1 MAHRRHSL
9 SGEEETPLAKR
20 DYYEVLGVERGASE
34 AEIKSAY
41 RRLAK
46 KYHPDLNP
54 GDKEAEAAFKE
65 VNEAYEVLSDDQR
78 RARYDQFGHEDPT
91 AGGNYGSY
99 TTYTGG
105 SGFEDIFET
114 IFGSG
119 GFGGFGGG
127 SAQRSN
133 GPERGND
140 LRYNLTVSFEE
151 AVFGCKKEINIARNE
166 NCDSCGGTGAKPG
179 TSPVTCDQCHG
190 TGTVTRVQQTMLG
203 SMRTSAPCPK
213 CGGEGKIISDPC
225 PKCGGKGTVRRQRT
239 ITVTIPA
246 GIDNGQA
253 LTLRGEGEPGKRGGP
268 SGDLYVA
275 ISVRPHRKFRRDG
288 VNLYSEMNI
297 SFAQAA
303 LGDELNI
310 ETLKESVKETIPEG
324 TQPDT
329 VLRVRGQGVPV
340 LRNPSQRGDLFV
352 TLKIEVPKRLNE
364 KQRMSLK
371 LFDEAMGGKVAGNN
385 RGDNFRKSVKEFF
398 DKFKD

>member
-1 MAHRRHSL
+1 M
-9 SGEEETPLAKR
+9 AKR
-20 DYYEVLGVERGASE
+20 DYYEVLGVERGASD

-65 VNEAYEVLSDDQR
+65 VNEAYEVLSDDQK

-91 AGGNYGSY
+91 MGGGGYGGYSY
-99 TTYTGG
+99 GG
-105 SGFEDIFET
+105 GGGFEDIFET
-114 IFGSG
+114 IFGGG

-127 SAQRSN
+127 SARQNN
-133 GPERGND
+133 GPVRGDD
-140 LRYNLTVSFEE
+140 LRYNLTISFEE
-151 AVFGCKKEINIARNE
+151 AVFGCKKEINITRNE
-166 NCDSCGGTGAKPG
+166 NCDTCGGTGAKPG
-179 TSPVTCDQCHG
+179 TQPVTCDQCHG
-190 TGTVTRVQQTMLG
+190 TGTVTQVRQTMLG
-203 SMRTSAPCPK
+203 AMRTQAPCPK

-225 PKCGGKGTVRRQRT
+225 TKCNGKGTVRRSRT

-253 LTLRGEGEPGKRGGP
+253 LTLRGEGEPGKRGGGA
-268 SGDLYVA
+268 GDLYVA

-303 LGDELNI
+303 LGDELSI
-310 ETLKESVKETIPEG
+310 ETLQEPVKETLSEG
-324 TQPDT
+324 TQPDH
-329 VLRVRGQGVPV
+329 VLRVKGQGVPY

-352 TLKIEVPKRLNE
+352 TLKVEVPKRLNE
-364 KQRMSLK
+364 KQRMALK
-371 LFDEAMGGKVAGNN
+371 LFDEAMGGKVNGTGNGFKN
-385 RGDNFRKSVKEFF
+385 AVKDFF

>member
-1 MAHRRHSL
+1 M
-9 SGEEETPLAKR
+9 AKR

-127 SAQRSN
+127 SAQRNN

-140 LRYNLTVSFEE
+140 LRYNLTINFEE

-166 NCDSCGGTGAKPG
+166 NCDNCGGTGAKPG

-329 VLRVRGQGVPV
+329 VLRVKGQGVPV

-364 KQRMSLK
+364 KQRMALK
-371 LFDEAMGGKVAGNN
+371 LFDDAMGGKGSGAN

>member
-140 LRYNLTVSFEE
+140 LRYNLTISFEE

>member
-1 MAHRRHSL
+1 M
-9 SGEEETPLAKR
+9 AKR

-91 AGGNYGSY
+91 AAGGNYGSY

-127 SAQRSN
+127 SAQRNN

-140 LRYNLTVSFEE
+140 LRYNLTINFEE

-166 NCDSCGGTGAKPG
+166 NCDNCGGTGAKPG

-329 VLRVRGQGVPV
+329 VLRVKGQGVPV

-385 RGDNFRKSVKEFF
+385 RSDNFRKSVKEFF

>member
-1 MAHRRHSL
+1 M
-9 SGEEETPLAKR
+9 AKR
-20 DYYEVLGVERGASE
+20 DYYEVLGVERGASD

-65 VNEAYEVLSDDQR
+65 VSEAYEVLSDDQK

-91 AGGNYGSY
+91 MGGGGYSYGGGAG
-99 TTYTGG
+99 
-105 SGFEDIFET
+105 GFEDIFET
-114 IFGSG
+114 IFGGGGGFG

-127 SAQRSN
+127 SRQNN
-133 GPERGND
+133 GPVRGDD
-140 LRYNLTVSFEE
+140 LRYNLTISFEE
-151 AVFGCKKEINIARNE
+151 AVFGCKKEITITRNE
-166 NCDSCGGTGAKPG
+166 NCDNCGGTGAKPG
-179 TSPVTCDQCHG
+179 TQPVTCDQCHG

-203 SMRTSAPCPK
+203 AMRTQTTCPK

-225 PKCGGKGTVRRQRT
+225 PKCSGKGTVRRSRT

-253 LTLRGEGEPGKRGGP
+253 LTLRGEGEPGKRGGGA
-268 SGDLYVA
+268 GDLYVA

-310 ETLKESVKETIPEG
+310 ETLKEPVKETISEG
-324 TQPDT
+324 TQPDH
-329 VLRVRGQGVPV
+329 VLRVKGQGVPY

-352 TLKIEVPKRLNE
+352 TLKVEVPKRLNE
-364 KQRMSLK
+364 KQRMALK
-371 LFDEAMGGKVAGNN
+371 LFDEAMGGKVSGTGSGFKNA
-385 RGDNFRKSVKEFF
+385 VKEFF

>member
-119 GFGGFGGG
+119 GFGGFGG
-127 SAQRSN
+127 SARQNN

-140 LRYNLTVSFEE
+140 LRYNLTINFEE

-166 NCDSCGGTGAKPG
+166 NCDNCGGTGAKPG

-190 TGTVTRVQQTMLG
+190 TGAVTRVQQTMLG

-303 LGDELNI
+303 LGDELSI
-310 ETLKESVKETIPEG
+310 ETLKESVRETIPEG

-329 VLRVRGQGVPV
+329 VLRVRGQGVPS

-352 TLKIEVPKRLNE
+352 TLKVEVPKRLNE
-364 KQRMSLK
+364 KQRMALK
-371 LFDEAMGGKVAGNN
+371 LFDDAMGGKAAGSN
-385 RGDNFRKSVKEFF
+385 RGDSFRKSVKEFF

>member
-1 MAHRRHSL
+1 M
-9 SGEEETPLAKR
+9 AKR
-20 DYYEVLGVERGASE
+20 DYYEVLGVERGASD

-65 VNEAYEVLSDDQR
+65 VSEAYEVLSDDQK

-91 AGGNYGSY
+91 MGGGGYSYGGGAG
-99 TTYTGG
+99 
-105 SGFEDIFET
+105 GFEDIFET
-114 IFGSG
+114 IFGGGGGFG

-127 SAQRSN
+127 SRQNN
-133 GPERGND
+133 GPVRGDD
-140 LRYNLTVSFEE
+140 LRYNLTISFEE
-151 AVFGCKKEINIARNE
+151 AVFGCKKEITITRNE
-166 NCDSCGGTGAKPG
+166 NCDNCGGTGAKPG
-179 TSPVTCDQCHG
+179 TQPVTCDQCHG

-203 SMRTSAPCPK
+203 AMRTQTTCPK

-225 PKCGGKGTVRRQRT
+225 PKCSGKGTVRRSRT

-253 LTLRGEGEPGKRGGP
+253 LTLRGEGEPGKRGGGA
-268 SGDLYVA
+268 GDLYVA

-288 VNLYSEMNI
+288 QNLYSEMNI

-310 ETLKESVKETIPEG
+310 ETLKESVKETISEG
-324 TQPDT
+324 TQPDH
-329 VLRVRGQGVPV
+329 VLRVKGQGVPY

-352 TLKIEVPKRLNE
+352 TLKVEVPKRLNE
-364 KQRMSLK
+364 KQRMALK
-371 LFDEAMGGKVAGNN
+371 LFDEAMGGKVSGTGSGFKNA
-385 RGDNFRKSVKEFF
+385 VKEFF

>member
-1 MAHRRHSL
+1 M
-9 SGEEETPLAKR
+9 AKR
-20 DYYEVLGVERGASE
+20 DYYEVLGVERGASD

-65 VNEAYEVLSDDQR
+65 VNEAYEVLSDDQK

-91 AGGNYGSY
+91 MGGGGYGGYSY
-99 TTYTGG
+99 GG
-105 SGFEDIFET
+105 GGGFEDIFET
-114 IFGSG
+114 IFGGG

-127 SAQRSN
+127 SARQNN
-133 GPERGND
+133 GPVRGDD
-140 LRYNLTVSFEE
+140 LRYNLTISFEE
-151 AVFGCKKEINIARNE
+151 AVFGCKKEINITRNE
-166 NCDSCGGTGAKPG
+166 NCDTCGGTGAKPG
-179 TSPVTCDQCHG
+179 TQPVTCDQCHG
-190 TGTVTRVQQTMLG
+190 TGTVTQVRQTMLG
-203 SMRTSAPCPK
+203 AMRTQTTCPR

-225 PKCGGKGTVRRQRT
+225 TKCNGKGTVRRSRT

-253 LTLRGEGEPGKRGGP
+253 LTLRGEGEPGKRGGGA
-268 SGDLYVA
+268 GDLYVA

-303 LGDELNI
+303 LGDELSI
-310 ETLKESVKETIPEG
+310 ETLQEPVKETLSEG
-324 TQPDT
+324 TQPDH
-329 VLRVRGQGVPV
+329 VLRVKGQGVPY

-352 TLKIEVPKRLNE
+352 TLKVEVPKRLSE
-364 KQRMSLK
+364 KQRMALK
-371 LFDEAMGGKVAGNN
+371 LFDEAMGGKVNGTGNVFKN
-385 RGDNFRKSVKEFF
+385 AVKDFF
-398 DKFKD
+398 DTFKD

>member
-1 MAHRRHSL
+1 M
-9 SGEEETPLAKR
+9 AKR

-166 NCDSCGGTGAKPG
+166 NCDNCGGTGAKPG

>member
-1 MAHRRHSL
+1 M
-9 SGEEETPLAKR
+9 AKR

-140 LRYNLTVSFEE
+140 LRYNLTISFEE

-329 VLRVRGQGVPV
+329 VLRVKGQGVPV

>member
-1 MAHRRHSL
+1 M
-9 SGEEETPLAKR
+9 AKR

-127 SAQRSN
+127 SAQRNN

-140 LRYNLTVSFEE
+140 LRYNLTINFEE

-166 NCDSCGGTGAKPG
+166 NCDNCGGTGAKPG

-310 ETLKESVKETIPEG
+310 ETLRESVKETIPEG

-329 VLRVRGQGVPV
+329 VLRVKGQGVPV

-364 KQRMSLK
+364 KQRMALK
-371 LFDEAMGGKVAGNN
+371 LFDDAMGGKASGAN

>member
-140 LRYNLTVSFEE
+140 LRYNLTISFEE

-166 NCDSCGGTGAKPG
+166 NCDNCGGTGAKPG

>member
-1 MAHRRHSL
+1 M
-9 SGEEETPLAKR
+9 AKR

-140 LRYNLTVSFEE
+140 LRYNLTISFEE

-166 NCDSCGGTGAKPG
+166 NCDNCGGTGAKPG

>member
-1 MAHRRHSL
+1 M
-9 SGEEETPLAKR
+9 AKR

-105 SGFEDIFET
+105 AGGFEDIFET
-114 IFGSG
+114 IFG
-119 GFGGFGGG
+119 GGFGGG
-127 SAQRSN
+127 FGGSTRQNN
-133 GPERGND
+133 GPVRGND
-140 LRYNLTVSFEE
+140 LRYNLTINFEE

-166 NCDSCGGTGAKPG
+166 NCDHCGGTGAKPG

-190 TGTVTRVQQTMLG
+190 TGQVTRVQQTMLG

-225 PKCGGKGTVRRQRT
+225 PKCSGKGTIRRQRT

-253 LTLRGEGEPGKRGGP
+253 LTLRGEGEPGKRGGAA
-268 SGDLYVA
+268 GDLYVA

-288 VNLYSEMNI
+288 MNLYSEMNI

-303 LGDELNI
+303 LGDELEI
-310 ETLKESVKETIPEG
+310 ETLKEPLKETIAEG
-324 TQPDT
+324 TQPDH
-329 VLRVRGQGVPV
+329 VLRIKGQGVPT

-352 TLKIEVPKRLNE
+352 TLKVEVPKRLNE
-364 KQRMSLK
+364 KQRMALK
-371 LFDEAMGGKVAGNN
+371 LFDEAMGGKTAGAN

>member
-1 MAHRRHSL
+1 MAN
-9 SGEEETPLAKR
+9 K
-20 DYYEVLGVERGASE
+20 DYYQTLGVERGAS
-34 AEIKSAY
+34 ADEIKKAY
-41 RRLAK
+41 RQLAK
-46 KYHPDLNP
+46 KYHPDLNR
-54 GDKEAEAAFKE
+54 DDENAAQKFKE
-65 VNEAYEVLSDDQR
+65 VNEAYQVLSDDQK
-78 RARYDQFGHEDPT
+78 RAQYDQFGSSAFDGSGG
-91 AGGNYGSY
+91 AGAGYSGF
-99 TTYTGG
+99 GG
-105 SGFEDIFET
+105 GGFGGFEDIFET

-119 GFGGFGGG
+119 GFGGFGG
-127 SAQRSN
+127 SARQNN

-140 LRYNLTVSFEE
+140 LRYNLTINFEE

-166 NCDSCGGTGAKPG
+166 SCDNCGGTGAKPG

-275 ISVRPHRKFRRDG
+275 ISVRPHRRFRRDG

-310 ETLKESVKETIPEG
+310 ETLKESVRETIPEG

-329 VLRVRGQGVPV
+329 VLRVKGQGVPV

-352 TLKIEVPKRLNE
+352 TLKVEVPKRLNE
-364 KQRMSLK
+364 KQRMALK
-371 LFDEAMGGKVAGNN
+371 LFDDAMGGKASGAN

>member
-140 LRYNLTVSFEE
+140 LRYNLTISFEE

-166 NCDSCGGTGAKPG
+166 NCDNCGGTGAKPG

-364 KQRMSLK
+364 KQRMALT
-371 LFDEAMGGKVAGNN
+371 LFDDAMGGKAAGNN

>member
-1 MAHRRHSL
+1 M
-9 SGEEETPLAKR
+9 AKR

-91 AGGNYGSY
+91 AGGGYGGA
-99 TTYTGG
+99 YTGG
-105 SGFEDIFET
+105 AGGFEDIFET
-114 IFGSG
+114 IFGG

-127 SAQRSN
+127 ARQAAN
-133 GPERGND
+133 GPVRGND
-140 LRYNLTVSFEE
+140 LRYNLTINFEE

-166 NCDSCGGTGAKPG
+166 NCDQCHGTGAKPG
-179 TSPVTCDQCHG
+179 TSPKTCDQCHG
-190 TGTVTRVQQTMLG
+190 TGQVTRIQQTMLG
-203 SMRTSAPCPK
+203 AMRTTTTCPK
-213 CGGEGKIISDPC
+213 CGGEGKIVTDPC
-225 PKCGGKGTVRRQRT
+225 PKCSGKGTIRRQRS

-253 LTLRGEGEPGKRGGP
+253 LTLRGEGEPGKRGGGA
-268 SGDLYVA
+268 GDLYVA

-303 LGDELNI
+303 LGDELDI
-310 ETLKESVKETIPEG
+310 ETLQTPVKETIPEG
-324 TQPDT
+324 TQPGQ
-329 VLRVRGQGVPV
+329 VLRIKGQGVPN
-340 LRNPSQRGDLFV
+340 LRSPSQRGDLFV
-352 TLKIEVPKRLNE
+352 TLKVEVPKRLNE
-364 KQRMSLK
+364 RQRMALR
-371 LFDEAMGGKVAGNN
+371 LFDEAMGGKASGAS
-385 RGDNFRKSVKEFF
+385 RGDNWKKSVKEFF

>member
-1 MAHRRHSL
+1 MRHSL
-9 SGEEETPLAKR
+9 SDEEEPPLAKR

-91 AGGNYGSY
+91 AGGYGGYSSY
-99 TTYTGG
+99 GG
-105 SGFEDIFET
+105 GAGGFEDIFET
-114 IFGSG
+114 IFGG
-119 GFGGFGGG
+119 GGFAGFGG
-127 SAQRSN
+127 SARQNN
-133 GPERGND
+133 GPVRGND
-140 LRYNLTVSFEE
+140 LRYNLTINFEE

-166 NCDSCGGTGAKPG
+166 NCDQCGGSGAKPG

-190 TGTVTRVQQTMLG
+190 TGQVTRVQQTMLG

-225 PKCGGKGTVRRQRT
+225 PKCSGKGTIRRQRT

-253 LTLRGEGEPGKRGGP
+253 LTLRGEGEPGKRGGGA
-268 SGDLYVA
+268 GDLYVA

-297 SFAQAA
+297 SFAQAV
-303 LGDELNI
+303 LGDELDI
-310 ETLKESVKETIPEG
+310 ETLKEPVKETITEG
-324 TQPDT
+324 TQPGQ
-329 VLRVRGQGVPV
+329 VIRVKGQGVPT

-352 TLKIEVPKRLNE
+352 TLKVDVPKRLNE
-364 KQRMSLK
+364 KQRMALK
-371 LFDEAMGGKVAGNN
+371 LFDEAMGGKTAGAN

>member
-1 MAHRRHSL
+1 M
-9 SGEEETPLAKR
+9 AKR
-20 DYYEVLGVERGASE
+20 DYYEVLGVERGASD

-65 VNEAYEVLSDDQR
+65 VNEAYEVLSDDQK

-91 AGGNYGSY
+91 MGGGGYGGYSY
-99 TTYTGG
+99 GG
-105 SGFEDIFET
+105 GGGFEDIFET
-114 IFGSG
+114 IFGGG

-127 SAQRSN
+127 SARQN
-133 GPERGND
+133 NAPVRGDD
-140 LRYNLTVSFEE
+140 LRYNLTISFEE
-151 AVFGCKKEINIARNE
+151 AVFGCKKEINITRNE
-166 NCDSCGGTGAKPG
+166 NCDTCGGTGAKPG
-179 TSPVTCDQCHG
+179 TQPVTCDQCHG
-190 TGTVTRVQQTMLG
+190 TGTVTQVRQTMLG
-203 SMRTSAPCPK
+203 AMRTQAPCPK

-225 PKCGGKGTVRRQRT
+225 TKCNGKGTVRRSRT

-253 LTLRGEGEPGKRGGP
+253 LTLRGEGEPGKRGGGA
-268 SGDLYVA
+268 GDLYVA

-303 LGDELNI
+303 LGDELSI
-310 ETLKESVKETIPEG
+310 ETLQEPVKETLSEG
-324 TQPDT
+324 TQPDH
-329 VLRVRGQGVPV
+329 VLRVKGQGVPY

-352 TLKIEVPKRLNE
+352 TLKVEVPKRLNE
-364 KQRMSLK
+364 KQRMALK
-371 LFDEAMGGKVAGNN
+371 LFDEAMGGKVNGTGSGFKNA
-385 RGDNFRKSVKEFF
+385 VKDFF

>member
-1 MAHRRHSL
+1 M
-9 SGEEETPLAKR
+9 AKR
-20 DYYEVLGVERGASE
+20 DYYEVLGVERGASD

-65 VNEAYEVLSDDQR
+65 VNEAYEVLSDDQN

-91 AGGNYGSY
+91 MGGGGYGGYSY
-99 TTYTGG
+99 GG
-105 SGFEDIFET
+105 GGGFEDIFAT
-114 IFGSG
+114 IFGG
-119 GFGGFGGG
+119 GGYGGLGGG
-127 SAQRSN
+127 SARQNN
-133 GPERGND
+133 GPVRGDD
-140 LRYNLTVSFEE
+140 LRYNLTISFEE
-151 AVFGCKKEINIARNE
+151 AVFGCKKEINITRNE
-166 NCDSCGGTGAKPG
+166 NCDTCGGTGAKPG
-179 TSPVTCDQCHG
+179 TQPVTCDQCHG
-190 TGTVTRVQQTMLG
+190 TGTVTQVRQTMLG
-203 SMRTSAPCPK
+203 AMRTQTTCPK

-225 PKCGGKGTVRRQRT
+225 TKCNGKGTVRRSRT

-253 LTLRGEGEPGKRGGP
+253 LTLRGEGEPGKRGGGA
-268 SGDLYVA
+268 GDLYVA

-303 LGDELNI
+303 LGDELSI
-310 ETLKESVKETIPEG
+310 ETLQEPVKETLSEG
-324 TQPDT
+324 TQPDH
-329 VLRVRGQGVPV
+329 VLRVKGQGVPY

-352 TLKIEVPKRLNE
+352 TLKVEVPKRLNE
-364 KQRMSLK
+364 KQRMALK
-371 LFDEAMGGKVAGNN
+371 LFDEAMGGKVNGTGSGFKNA
-385 RGDNFRKSVKEFF
+385 VKDFF

>member
-1 MAHRRHSL
+1 M
-9 SGEEETPLAKR
+9 AKR
-20 DYYEVLGVERGASE
+20 DYYEVLGVERGASD

-65 VNEAYEVLSDDQR
+65 VNEAYEVLSDDQK

-91 AGGNYGSY
+91 MGGGGYGGYSY
-99 TTYTGG
+99 GG
-105 SGFEDIFET
+105 GGGFEDIFET
-114 IFGSG
+114 IFGGG

-127 SAQRSN
+127 SARQNN
-133 GPERGND
+133 GPVRGDD
-140 LRYNLTVSFEE
+140 LRYNLTISFEE
-151 AVFGCKKEINIARNE
+151 AVFGCKKEINITRNE
-166 NCDSCGGTGAKPG
+166 NCDTCGGTGAKPG
-179 TSPVTCDQCHG
+179 TQPVTCDQCHG
-190 TGTVTRVQQTMLG
+190 TGTVTQVRQTMLG
-203 SMRTSAPCPK
+203 AMRTQAPCPK

-225 PKCGGKGTVRRQRT
+225 TKCNGKGTVRRSRT

-253 LTLRGEGEPGKRGGP
+253 LTLRGEGEPGKRGGGA
-268 SGDLYVA
+268 GDLYVA

-303 LGDELNI
+303 LGDELSI
-310 ETLKESVKETIPEG
+310 ETLQEPVKETLSEG
-324 TQPDT
+324 TQPDH
-329 VLRVRGQGVPV
+329 VLRVKGQGVPY

-352 TLKIEVPKRLNE
+352 TLKVEVPKRLNE
-364 KQRMSLK
+364 KQRMALK
-371 LFDEAMGGKVAGNN
+371 LFDEAMGGKVNGTGSGFKNA
-385 RGDNFRKSVKEFF
+385 VKDFF

>member
-1 MAHRRHSL
+1 M
-9 SGEEETPLAKR
+9 AKR

>member
-1 MAHRRHSL
+1 M
-9 SGEEETPLAKR
+9 AKR

-127 SAQRSN
+127 SAQRNN

-140 LRYNLTVSFEE
+140 LRYNLTINFEE

-166 NCDSCGGTGAKPG
+166 NCDNCGGTGAKPG

-190 TGTVTRVQQTMLG
+190 AGTVTRVQQTMLG

-324 TQPDT
+324 TQPRP
-329 VLRVRGQGVPV
+329 VLRVRGQGVAV
-340 LRNPSQRGDLFV
+340 RREPSQRGDLFV

>member
-1 MAHRRHSL
+1 M
-9 SGEEETPLAKR
+9 AKR
-20 DYYEVLGVERGASE
+20 DYYEVLGVERGASD

-65 VNEAYEVLSDDQR
+65 VNEAYEVLSDDQK

-91 AGGNYGSY
+91 MGGGYGGYSY
-99 TTYTGG
+99 GG
-105 SGFEDIFET
+105 GGGFEDIFET
-114 IFGSG
+114 IFGGG

-127 SAQRSN
+127 SARQNN
-133 GPERGND
+133 GPVRGDD
-140 LRYNLTVSFEE
+140 LRYNLTISFEE
-151 AVFGCKKEINIARNE
+151 AVFGCKKEINITRNE
-166 NCDSCGGTGAKPG
+166 NCDTCGGTGAKPG
-179 TSPVTCDQCHG
+179 TQPVTCDQCHG

-203 SMRTSAPCPK
+203 AMRTQAPCPK

-225 PKCGGKGTVRRQRT
+225 TKCNGKGTVRRSRT
-239 ITVTIPA
+239 LTVTIPA

-253 LTLRGEGEPGKRGGP
+253 LTLRGEGEPGKRGGGA
-268 SGDLYVA
+268 GDLYVA

-303 LGDELNI
+303 LGDELSI
-310 ETLKESVKETIPEG
+310 ETLQEPVKETLSEG
-324 TQPDT
+324 TQPDH
-329 VLRVRGQGVPV
+329 VLRVKGQGVPY

-352 TLKIEVPKRLNE
+352 TLKVEVPKRLNE
-364 KQRMSLK
+364 KQRMALK
-371 LFDEAMGGKVAGNN
+371 LFDEAMGGKVNGTGSGFKNA
-385 RGDNFRKSVKEFF
+385 VKDFF

>member
-1 MAHRRHSL
+1 M
-9 SGEEETPLAKR
+9 AKR

-329 VLRVRGQGVPV
+329 VLRVKGQGVPV